1 LTKIEKWLEGDNAN
15 VREFTKGL
23 LEAMQMS
30 DVILK
35 IKELKLSRKMQQSSL
50 QSETK
55 RLLDALVRDPKK
67 MIF

>member
-1 LTKIEKWLEGDNAN
+1 M
-15 VREFTKGL
+15 KGL

-30 DVILK
+30 EVILK
-35 IKELKLSRKMQQSSL
+35 IKELKMTRKMQQESL

-55 RLLDALVRDPKK
+55 RLLDVLVRDPKK